1 MPDIFVSARINPDFD
16 PEIAAFLENIPR
28 RKRSE
33 LVRKLLRQE
42 ALLHK
47 VHNVTQLPN
56 RPIAT
61 LKPVV
66 DDSDEIIYAPAE
78 DVP

>member
-1 MPDIFVSARINPDFD
+1 MPDIFVSVRINPDFD
-16 PEIAAFLENIPR
+16 PEIADLLTKIPR

-33 LVRKLLRQE
+33 LLRELLRKE

-47 VHNVTQLPN
+47 VYNVTQLPKS
-56 RPIAT
+56 PLT
-61 LKPVV
+61 KT
-66 DDSDEIIYAPAE
+66 DDIQYAPAE